1 MKMLWFLLNFIV
13 KMSVFKT
20 VINLMCMP
28 CMYLFC
34 FYFEIVGIH
43 MDPVTKM
50 GSNVFVIYRYFGE
63 NNAFLFIYDLV
74 SSNYLQCF
82 CIYKL

>member
-1 MKMLWFLLNFIV
+1 MKVLWFLLNFIA

-50 GSNVFVIYRYFGE
+50 GCNVFVICRYFGE
-63 NNAFLFIYDLV
+63 SNAFLFIYDLV
-74 SSNYLQCF
+74 SSNYL
-82 CIYKL
+82 

>member
-20 VINLMCMP
+20 VIKLMCMP

-50 GSNVFVIYRYFGE
+50 GSNVFVTYRY
-63 NNAFLFIYDLV
+63 
-74 SSNYLQCF
+74 
-82 CIYKL
+82 

>member
-1 MKMLWFLLNFIV
+1 MKMLRFLLNFIV

-63 NNAFLFIYDLV
+63 KNAFLFIYDLV

>member
-1 MKMLWFLLNFIV
+1 MEMLWFLLNFV
-13 KMSVFKT
+13 VTMSVFKT

-28 CMYLFC
+28 CMC

-50 GSNVFVIYRYFGE
+50 GNNVFVIYRYFGE
-63 NNAFLFIYDLV
+63 SNAFLFIYDLV

>member
-63 NNAFLFIYDLV
+63 SNAFLFIYDLV

-82 CIYKL
+82 CINKL